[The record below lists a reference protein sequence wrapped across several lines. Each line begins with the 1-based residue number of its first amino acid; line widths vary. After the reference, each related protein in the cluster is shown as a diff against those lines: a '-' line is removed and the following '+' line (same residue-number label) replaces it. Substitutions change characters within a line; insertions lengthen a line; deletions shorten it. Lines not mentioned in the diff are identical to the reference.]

1 MAQFK
6 RVPLAEVYSETAVIE
21 ERAAAA
27 RGARGAAHPARY
39 ASPMAMTTRRS
50 CRDAGVDR
58 VRVHFTDL
66 LGVSRNKVV
75 PLSLL
80 DECVEDGINFCISAF
95 CVDHAGEVIDGTG
108 LGAEVDFRDAQ
119 VVPGPDTLTVVP
131 WERSTAIAIGDV
143 RFDGGELTASPRQL
157 LRRAIAQLDERG
169 LRAVAGH
176 ELEFFLLRPMP
187 GGGYEQYAKQ
197 PGLVYTL
204 SPSVDTEGVLREME
218 DAVARLG
225 LPLIATNQEYFGSQ
239 WEINLRYDDA
249 LKAADDAH
257 LLKLAVKEIASSYGL
272 VATFMGKPVQEL
284 GTSGYHLHL
293 SHCGTA
299 TERVRR
305 PRGAGRDLGSRCA
318 GFLGGQLEHA
328 PRDDGDHGA
337 DDQRV
342 QAVPR
347 AWRSGRTTSPG
358 ATTTG
363 RSTRASRAS
372 AARRRGSRTV
382 RGDGT
387 ANAYLASA
395 AALFAG
401 IDGLDRELDPGPG
414 VTGVAYEPRGPD
426 DDAALARRG
435 ARRARGRIRS
445 SSSRSG
451 PQFVQAFLAMKRS
464 EVAAFASAVTDWE
477 LNEYATVL

>member
-1 MAQFK
+1 
-6 RVPLAEVYSETAVIE
+6 
-21 ERAAAA
+21 
-27 RGARGAAHPARY
+27 
-39 ASPMAMTTRRS
+39 MAMTTKEL
-50 CRDAGVDR
+50 RDAGVDR

-75 PLSLL
+75 PLATL
-80 DECVEDGINFCISAF
+80 DACVEDGINFCISAF

-119 VVPGPDTLTVVP
+119 IIPDMNTLTIVP

-157 LRRAIAQLDERG
+157 LRRAITQLDERG

-176 ELEFFLLRPMP
+176 ELEFFLLRPLP

-218 DAVARLG
+218 DAVAKMG

-257 LLKLAVKEIASSYGL
+257 LLKLVVKEIASSYGL

-293 SHCGTA
+293 SMWDGDKNAFDDPSGPDGISDTM
-299 TERVRR
+299 RW
-305 PRGAGRDLGSRCA
+305 
-318 GFLGGQLEHA
+318 FLGGQLEHA
-328 PRDDGDHGA
+328 
-337 DDQRV
+337 
-342 QAVPR
+342 
-347 AWRSGRTTSPG
+347 
-358 ATTTG
+358 
-363 RSTRASRAS
+363 
-372 AARRRGSRTV
+372 RGMTAIMAPTINAYKRFLAMAFAPYNVTWGHDNRTV
-382 RGDGT
+382 YARIPRERGKATRIENRAGDGT
-387 ANAYLASA
+387 ANAYMASA

-401 IDGLDRELDPGPG
+401 LDGLERKLDPGEG
-414 VTGVAYEPRGPD
+414 VSGVAYELEDRPLMPLSLGEAL
-426 DDAALARRG
+426 DALEADPFFIESL
-435 ARRARGRIRS
+435 
-445 SSSRSG
+445 G

-464 EVAAFASAVTDWE
+464 EVARFASAVTDWE